1 MPRPRVVYA
10 DSTYRADCPHD
21 DVFSFA
27 PFELRVV
34 SRPPGAEGFVRLPEI
49 EMKAVIR
56 GVDDRDRRQIGVVL
70 TKQRGKGTDA
80 ISPTIVPVGIE
91 DDEAALMQVDADQ

>member
-1 MPRPRVVYA
+1 
-10 DSTYRADCPHD
+10 
-21 DVFSFA
+21 
-27 PFELRVV
+27 
-34 SRPPGAEGFVRLPEI
+34 
-49 EMKAVIR
+49 MKAVIR
-56 GVDDRDRRQIGVVL
+56 GVDYRDRRQIGVVL